1 MRGVTGQVTGPM
13 PMDSPRRRRRA
24 RRQLARALQRL
35 ADRASELDV
44 TVWRIQPVV
53 EVCGAGHYVAWRAAR
68 SRAWKRDGS
77 AWTTNTWAERL
88 HEPQTAA
95 VLLPQSHGGHWRGQ
109 PAEIAM
115 PLFASGTVKIGRD
128 VERPHEVHVLTLM
141 LQWASFAADETNG
154 SNRFHGALLAP
165 PLVDLIGRRPSPRVP
180 CDLGLSWSLEPS
192 EPHIRPARR
201 A

>member
-1 MRGVTGQVTGPM
+1 VRGVMGQVTGPM

-77 AWTTNTWAERL
+77 AWTTNTWPERL

-95 VLLPQSHGGHWRGQ
+95 VLLPQ
-109 PAEIAM
+109 
-115 PLFASGTVKIGRD
+115 
-128 VERPHEVHVLTLM
+128 
-141 LQWASFAADETNG
+141 
-154 SNRFHGALLAP
+154 
-165 PLVDLIGRRPSPRVP
+165 VP
-180 CDLGLSWSLEPS
+180 
-192 EPHIRPARR
+192 RR
-201 A
+201 ALAWAACRDRDAAVCERDGEDRA

>member
-1 MRGVTGQVTGPM
+1 MG
-13 PMDSPRRRRRA
+13 SPRRRRRA
-24 RRQLARALQRL
+24 RRELARALRRL
-35 ADRASELDV
+35 ADRATDPRV

-68 SRAWKRDGS
+68 LRAWKRDGS
-77 AWTTNTWAERL
+77 AWTTSTWPERL

-115 PLFASGTVKIGRD
+115 PLFVTGMAKIARD
-128 VERPHEVHVLTLM
+128 LEHPYEVHVLTLM
-141 LQWASFAADETNG
+141 LQWASLAADETNG
-154 SNRFHGALLAP
+154 SDRFHGALLAP

>member
-1 MRGVTGQVTGPM
+1 VTGPM

-35 ADRASELDV
+35 ADRAAELDV

-68 SRAWKRDGS
+68 SRAWKRDG
-77 AWTTNTWAERL
+77 AKWTTNTWPERL
-88 HEPQTAA
+88 HEPQSAA

-109 PAEIAM
+109 PAEIAL
-115 PLFASGTVKIGRD
+115 PVFASGPVRTGRD
-128 VERPHEVHVLTLM
+128 VEHPYEVHVLALM
-141 LQWASFAADETNG
+141 LSWASIAVDETNG

-165 PLVDLIGRRPSPRVP
+165 PLVDLIGRRPLPRVP
-180 CDLGLSWSLEPS
+180 CDLGLSWPLLPS
-192 EPHIRPARR
+192 EPHIRPSRQA
-201 A
+201 